1 MMKTT
6 KTTHSPQNSL
16 DKISRLIISGEK
28 ISIAHS
34 GQAIDYFVS
43 DHSEAPLTDS
53 LTGILKEE
61 NLPQVKERVL
71 ETKYISHT

>member
-1 MMKTT
+1 MMDKTI
-6 KTTHSPQNSL
+6 TTHTLQSRL
-16 DKISRLIISGEK
+16 DKKSGRGMPGEK

-43 DHSEAPLTDS
+43 DHTEAPLTDS

-61 NLPQVKERVL
+61 NLLQVKEKVL